1 MRQLLA
7 FAIALALVA
16 TLSAAAAIP
25 GPGDGPRHISHWG
38 GLALTGHVAGLMPG
52 QQARMTIHVRNR
64 LHRAVHLRS
73 VKTTVG
79 AAARGCAG
87 KNLVVAPYRG
97 RLRIGPGRSARVTV
111 RVRMRRDSPNA
122 CQGML
127 FPLTFMGQAS
137 A

>member
-1 MRQLLA
+1 MRQLLP
-7 FAIALALVA
+7 FAMVMALVA
-16 TLSAAAAIP
+16 TLSAAAMP
-25 GPGDGPRHISHWG
+25 GPGDGPQQSSHSG
-38 GLALTGHVAGLMPG
+38 GLALSGHVAGLLPG

-64 LHRAVHLRS
+64 LRRVVHLRS
-73 VKTTVG
+73 VRTIVS

-97 RLRIGPGRSARVTV
+97 HLRIGPGRSARVTV
-111 RVRMRRDSPNA
+111 RVRMRFDSPNA
-122 CQGML
+122 CQGEL

>member
-1 MRQLLA
+1 MRQLLP
-7 FAIALALVA
+7 FAIVTALVA
-16 TLSAAAAIP
+16 TLSAAAMP
-25 GPGDGPRHISHWG
+25 GPGDGPRQSSHSS
-38 GLALTGHVAGLMPG
+38 GLVLSGHVAGLLPG
-52 QQARMTIHVRNR
+52 QQARMTIRVRNR
-64 LHRAVHLRS
+64 LRRVVHLRS
-73 VKTTVG
+73 VTTIVR

-111 RVRMRRDSPNA
+111 RVRMRFDSPDA
-122 CQGML
+122 CQGER